1 MLIAPWLVVLIAGA
15 AGIVEMSIGLH
26 AARIKKPFIL
36 PAHHLYWTRAALL
49 AAIIF
54 ELPRFTF
61 LALAINS
68 NTFDA
73 VLLLPI
79 ALAAGCFWML
89 GRGFAA
95 PGLERHALLDTV
107 REVLREMG
115 YNSRESSPRAGEDEF
130 TLLGAGTA
138 IIVQAP
144 WWSGT
149 PRLRVQPADST
160 PLLRQ
165 IGTAVNVLLVL
176 GSHDVRSA
184 PFVLHTL
191 KGALLIV
198 AAIAG
203 LLALVVGGALRASQ
217 GRVIVVLS
225 PVAVMV

>member
-1 MLIAPWLVVLIAGA
+1 VVLLAGA

-26 AARIKKPFIL
+26 AARIKKPFLL

-54 ELPRFTF
+54 GLPRFTYR
-61 LALAINS
+61 APAVNS
-68 NTFDA
+68 NAFDA

-79 ALAAGCFWML
+79 GLAAGCFWML

-95 PGLERHALLDTV
+95 PGLARNALLDTV

-115 YNSRESSPRAGEDEF
+115 YTARESSPRPGEDEF
-130 TLLGAGTA
+130 MLLGAATA
-138 IIVQAP
+138 VIVQAP

-149 PRLRVQPADST
+149 PRLRVQPADAM

-165 IGTAVNVLLVL
+165 IGSAVNVLLVL
-176 GSHDVRSA
+176 GTHEVRSA

-191 KGALLIV
+191 KGALFIV
-198 AAIAG
+198 AAIVG
-203 LLALVVGGALRASQ
+203 LLLLIVGGR
-217 GRVIVVLS
+217 
-225 PVAVMV
+225 

>member
-1 MLIAPWLVVLIAGA
+1 VLFAPWLVVLLAGA

-26 AARIKKPFIL
+26 AARIKKPFLL

-54 ELPRFTF
+54 GLPRLTF
-61 LALAINS
+61 LAPAVNS
-68 NTFDA
+68 NAFDA

-79 ALAAGCFWML
+79 GLAAGCFWML
-89 GRGFAA
+89 GRGYGA
-95 PGLERHALLDTV
+95 PGLESGALTDTV

-115 YNSRESSPRAGEDEF
+115 YSARESSPRSGEDQF
-130 TLLGAGTA
+130 MLQGAGTA

-144 WWSGT
+144 WWSGP
-149 PRLRVQPADST
+149 PRLRVQPADAT

-165 IGTAVNVLLVL
+165 IASAVNVLLVL

-191 KGALLIV
+191 KGGLLIV
-198 AAIAG
+198 AAVTG
-203 LLALVVGGALRASQ
+203 FLVLIVGGR
-217 GRVIVVLS
+217 
-225 PVAVMV
+225 

>member
-1 MLIAPWLVVLIAGA
+1 MLFAPWLVVLLAGA

-26 AARIKKPFIL
+26 AARIKKPFLL

-49 AAIIF
+49 AVIIF
-54 ELPRFTF
+54 GLPRFTF
-61 LALAINS
+61 LAPAINS
-68 NTFDA
+68 NAFDA

-79 ALAAGCFWML
+79 GLAAGCFWML

-95 PGLERHALLDTV
+95 PGLERYALLHTV

-115 YNSRESSPRAGEDEF
+115 YDARESSPRAGEDEF
-130 TLLGAGTA
+130 LLLGAGTV
-138 IIVQAP
+138 IIVHAP

-149 PRLRVQPADST
+149 PRLRVQPAGAT

-176 GSHDVRSA
+176 GSHDTRRA

-191 KGALLIV
+191 KGGLLIV
-198 AAIAG
+198 ASIAG
-203 LLALVVGGALRASQ
+203 FLALMVGGT
-217 GRVIVVLS
+217 
-225 PVAVMV
+225 

>member
-1 MLIAPWLVVLIAGA
+1 MLFAPWLVVLLAGA

-26 AARIKKPFIL
+26 AARIKKPFLL

-54 ELPRFTF
+54 GLPRLTF
-61 LALAINS
+61 LAPAVNS
-68 NTFDA
+68 NASDA

-89 GRGFAA
+89 GRGYGA
-95 PGLERHALLDTV
+95 PGLEYGALTDTV

-115 YNSRESSPRAGEDEF
+115 YSARESSPRSGEDQF
-130 TLLGAGTA
+130 MLQGTGTA

-144 WWSGT
+144 WWNGP
-149 PRLRVQPADST
+149 PRLRVQPADAT

-165 IGTAVNVLLVL
+165 IASAVNVLLVL

-191 KGALLIV
+191 KGGLLIV
-198 AAIAG
+198 AAITG
-203 LLALVVGGALRASQ
+203 LLVLIAGGR
-217 GRVIVVLS
+217 
-225 PVAVMV
+225 

>member
-1 MLIAPWLVVLIAGA
+1 MLFAPWLVVLMAGA

-26 AARIKKPFIL
+26 AARIKKPFLL

-49 AAIIF
+49 AAIVYG
-54 ELPRFTF
+54 LPRFTF
-61 LALAINS
+61 LAPAINS
-68 NTFDA
+68 NAFDA

-79 ALAAGCFWML
+79 GLAAGCFWML

-95 PGLERHALLDTV
+95 PGLERYALLHTV

-115 YNSRESSPRAGEDEF
+115 YSAQESSPRTGEDEF
-130 TLLGAGTA
+130 LLLGAGSV

-149 PRLRVQPADST
+149 PRLRIQPAGAA

-165 IGTAVNVLLVL
+165 IGTAVNVLLML
-176 GSHDVRSA
+176 GSYDTRSA

-191 KGALLIV
+191 KGGLLIV
-198 AAIAG
+198 ASIAG
-203 LLALVVGGALRASQ
+203 LLALVVGGR
-217 GRVIVVLS
+217 
-225 PVAVMV
+225 